1 VRLVA
6 LDSGQS
12 VVFLVQVS
20 ESNIIYCAL
29 GTLYKYALLEGTKIS
44 KVWGSY
50 HNFHLAHPILI
61 RPMALQR
68 RHIRELQ
75 NKIFRPRRAEILEI
89 QQKKDH
95 LAEPPPNQG
104 LKVILGQHATKKGN
118 FYTK

>member
-20 ESNIIYCAL
+20 ESNIRYCAL

-61 RPMALQR
+61 RPVALQR
-68 RHIRELQ
+68 RRIRELQ
-75 NKIFRPRRAEILEI
+75 KKFSDPEGPKFWRYNRRKI
-89 QQKKDH
+89 
-95 LAEPPPNQG
+95 
-104 LKVILGQHATKKGN
+104 V
-118 FYTK
+118 